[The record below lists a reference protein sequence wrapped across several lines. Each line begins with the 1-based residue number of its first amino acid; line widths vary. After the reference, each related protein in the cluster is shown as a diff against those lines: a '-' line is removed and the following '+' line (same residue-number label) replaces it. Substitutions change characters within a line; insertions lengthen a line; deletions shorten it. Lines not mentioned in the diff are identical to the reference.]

1 MNWSL
6 SFLPSIDWYILL
18 VNNCIGWIF
27 TTFFHLGRQMVDYLI
42 SPIVLLFQ
50 GSWYLGPSPI
60 YLGPTTEMQLK
71 NIWVNSFL
79 LVLLHGFFS
88 FLLGWLHSFLALFSS
103 CFYASAVEWRFFL
116 AVIYLPI
123 ASVFLV
129 LLRMLPPFVREKK
142 YEQWIYF
149 MQGTMDFVTV
159 SLSFLFS
166 EEST

>member
-42 SPIVLLFQ
+42 SPIVLLSQ

-103 CFYASAVEWRFFL
+103 CFYASAVEWRFFFGGDL
-116 AVIYLPI
+116 FAYSFRFSGFASHAASFRAWKKIRTVNLFYAGYNGFCYGI
-123 ASVFLV
+123 AF
-129 LLRMLPPFVREKK
+129 
-142 YEQWIYF
+142 
-149 MQGTMDFVTV
+149 
-159 SLSFLFS
+159 FLFS